1 MSVSKS
7 LFMAGMALGLTIGP
21 GLASIAQAQ
30 SSGVLGIYFD
40 DRASKCSDTFSVG
53 QSRTIW
59 VMFLPEGD
67 TRGGITTLEFR
78 IVANGASGYS
88 FSAPTLAL
96 PTSGSLLLGSVFE
109 QGVNAAS
116 PNCETRQ
123 PLPVLKFTVLNLS
136 GSRDATLEIAE
147 RSPPLNHNFPCP
159 LVTLCDGPVYT
170 AVCITPDRAVLNPSG
185 SLRCGIASE
194 QSDWG
199 RVKEL
204 YR

>member
-1 MSVSKS
+1 MSVSKR
-7 LFMAGMALGLTIGP
+7 LFVAWIGLGLTLGP

-67 TRGGITTLEFR
+67 TRGGITISEFR
-78 IVANGASGYS
+78 VVANGASGYS
-88 FSAPTLAL
+88 FSAPTLL
-96 PTSGSLLLGSVFE
+96 SGSILLGSVFE
-109 QGVNAAS
+109 GGVMAAS
-116 PNCETRQ
+116 PNCESRQ
-123 PLPVLKFTVLNLS
+123 PLPVLKFTVLNL
-136 GSRDATLEIAE
+136 GGGRDATLEIAE
-147 RSPPLNHNFPCP
+147 RIPPSNRDFPCP
-159 LVTLCDGPVYT
+159 LVTLCDNPIFT
-170 AVCITPDRAVLNPSG
+170 KICITPDRAVLNPSG